1 MIWGY
6 TEMFP
11 KLYNIFA
18 HWSSAVTLSL
28 ICSNKLTGYDPIK
41 NHCLGIQTVS
51 ERGGRENFAFKFCSE
66 KKYENI
72 LRKEISW
79 IVQDPGGEVIFL
91 FFTLLILQS
100 PFTKRLMV
108 RFSNLFPLNQCKSQQ
123 PGFTVLCLCW
133 TVTESWAT
141 KIKLR
146 IIFQVIIN
154 PCSSPEINVTVIV
167 FLQEFVYTRLSVM
180 TKWHFFYYFVYNT
193 LIP

>member
-1 MIWGY
+1 MLSFYAWFVQTNSQVMTPLRITAW
-6 TEMFP
+6 EF
-11 KLYNIFA
+11 KLY
-18 HWSSAVTLSL
+18 
-28 ICSNKLTGYDPIK
+28 
-41 NHCLGIQTVS
+41 Q
-51 ERGGRENFAFKFCSE
+51 RGGKEKILPSNFAP
-66 KKYENI
+66 KKHENI

-123 PGFTVLCLCW
+123 PGFTLLCLCW

-154 PCSSPEINVTVIV
+154 PCSSPEINVTIIV
-167 FLQEFVYTRLSVM
+167 FLREFVYTKLSVM
-180 TKWHFFYYFVYNT
+180 TKWHFFCYFVNNT
-193 LIP
+193 FIL